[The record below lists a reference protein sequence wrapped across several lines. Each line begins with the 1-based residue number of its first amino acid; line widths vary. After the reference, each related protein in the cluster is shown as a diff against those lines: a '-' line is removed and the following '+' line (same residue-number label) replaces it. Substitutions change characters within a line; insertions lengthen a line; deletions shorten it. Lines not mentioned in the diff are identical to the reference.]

1 VVVRTQEIDCLFQPP
16 SPQFPRS
23 RMDMTPS
30 KSGHKKRLPRVEP
43 FQAGAFIIAKYSENG
58 VDY

>member
-1 VVVRTQEIDCLFQPP
+1 
-16 SPQFPRS
+16 
-23 RMDMTPS
+23 MDMTPS